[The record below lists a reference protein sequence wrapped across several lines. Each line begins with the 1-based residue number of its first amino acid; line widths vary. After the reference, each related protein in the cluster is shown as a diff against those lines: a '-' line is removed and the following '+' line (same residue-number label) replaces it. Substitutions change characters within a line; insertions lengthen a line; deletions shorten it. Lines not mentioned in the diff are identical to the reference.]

1 MVMKIWSFPW
11 GIQSMTGKTV
21 MSTKIN
27 IHDGKCNNEVMYKAL
42 WKHWRVV
49 INVPLQERYGAV
61 FLDKLIFELSA
72 VIVLVRVGE
81 VKPW

>member
-1 MVMKIWSFPW
+1 MVTKTWSFSW

-42 WKHWRVV
+42 
-49 INVPLQERYGAV
+49 
-61 FLDKLIFELSA
+61 
-72 VIVLVRVGE
+72 
-81 VKPW
+81 